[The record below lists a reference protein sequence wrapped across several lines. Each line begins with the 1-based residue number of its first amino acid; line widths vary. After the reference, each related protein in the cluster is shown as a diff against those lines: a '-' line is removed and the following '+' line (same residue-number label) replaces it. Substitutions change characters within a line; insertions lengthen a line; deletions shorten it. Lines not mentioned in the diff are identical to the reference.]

1 MPYSMIYY
9 RMAFPETTYAPQPRI
24 RPVSYHSAEIPTWRS
39 IFTQPVEQVIV
50 QNTPLPNVYISDRLY
65 TKDFTHKKNRS
76 ENPDAVMVGPS
87 LRLGGLF
94 PLRLDTDRLGE
105 LYKELEQEKKLFIT
119 RKGLFFVDGTDRK
132 TNDLRFDDA
141 LFSLYQDDDGI
152 MRQQEHGSVPSYL
165 YDEKTD
171 MVEYVR
177 HLKTVQ
183 YKGMEREVFISIRF
197 SSSLFEKGATDDLL
211 NGVYD
216 PRALRKAVNYTYAI
230 L

>member
-24 RPVSYHSAEIPTWRS
+24 RPVSYHTAEIPAWRS
-39 IFTQPVEQVIV
+39 IFTQPVEQVVV
-50 QNTPLPNVYISDRLY
+50 QNTPLLNVHIADRLY
-65 TKDFTHKKNRS
+65 IKDLTHKKNRT
-76 ENPDAVMVGPS
+76 ENPDVVMVGPS

-105 LYKELEQEKKLFIT
+105 LYKELEQENKLFIT
-119 RKGLFFVDGTDRK
+119 RKGLFFVDGAERTEE
-132 TNDLRFDDA
+132 DLRFKRA
-141 LFSLYQDDDGI
+141 RFSLFQDEDGI
-152 MRQQEHGSVPSYL
+152 MRQQEQGNEPIYL

-177 HLKTVQ
+177 HLRTVQ
-183 YKGMEREVFISIRF
+183 YKGMERDVFVSIRF
-197 SSSLFEKGATDDLL
+197 SSSFFEQGVFDATLKGI
-211 NGVYD
+211 YD
-216 PRALRKAVNYTYAI
+216 PHALRKSLSYTFSI